1 MQDSY
6 ANRRQ
11 QALDAIHPGVL
22 IVPSAP
28 TVLRNGD
35 VPHEYRQ
42 DSDFY
47 YLTGF
52 EEPGSV
58 LVLMSPAEHHFTLF
72 LRPRDPEREAWDGP
86 RAGLEGATRDLGAE
100 QAWPHEELVARLPD
114 LLRNRS
120 RLFYRFGRD
129 RALDD
134 AILSTIA
141 VLRTQGRKGVWW
153 PREFV
158 DPESVLHELRVTKT
172 PGELELVR
180 RAVAITNE
188 AVLLAM
194 AEARPGRHEYEIEA
208 LVRGTFLRLGAERV
222 AFAPTVASGPNA
234 TVLHYRKNDRL
245 LAPGELLLLDVGCE
259 YRYYASDVTRTFPVS
274 GTFSRPQ
281 ASLYRL
287 VLRAQ
292 EAALARVGPGCTLEQ
307 VHQAAL
313 LAITEGLVELGLV
326 QGPVADALEERRYQP
341 FFMHRTSHYL
351 GMDVHD
357 VGLYHFEGTP
367 RPLEPGM
374 LITIEPG
381 VYVAENADV
390 PAEYRGIGV
399 RIEDDVLVTEAG
411 REVLSAGI
419 PKDLADVERVCRRS

>member
-1 MQDSY
+1 MHDSY

-11 QALDAIHPGVL
+11 LALDAIHPGVL
-22 IVPSAP
+22 IVPSSP

-35 VPHEYRQ
+35 VAYEYRQ

-58 LVLMSPAEHHFTLF
+58 LVLMSPAEHRFTLF
-72 LRPRDPEREAWDGP
+72 LRPRDPEREVWDGP
-86 RAGLEGATRDLGAE
+86 RAGLEGAMRDLGAE
-100 QAWPHEELVARLPD
+100 QARPHEELVARLPD

-134 AILSTIA
+134 AILNAIA
-141 VLRTQGRKGVWW
+141 GLRTQARKGVWW
-153 PREFV
+153 PRELI
-158 DPESVLHELRVTKT
+158 DPETVLHELRVTKT
-172 PGELELVR
+172 PAELELVR

-194 AEARPGRHEYEIEA
+194 AEARPGRYEYEIEA
-208 LVRGTFLRLGAERV
+208 LVRGTFHRLGAERV

-234 TVLHYRKNDRL
+234 TVLHYRRNDRAL
-245 LAPGELLLLDVGCE
+245 GPGDLLLLDIGCE
-259 YRYYASDVTRTFPVS
+259 YRYYASDVTRTLPVS
-274 GTFSRPQ
+274 GTFSGPQ
-281 ASLYRL
+281 ARIYQL

-292 EAALARVGPGCTLEQ
+292 EAALARVNPGATLEQ

-313 LAITEGLVELGLV
+313 STITEGLVELGLV
-326 QGPVADALEERRYQP
+326 MGPVAEALEERRYQP

-357 VGLYHFEGTP
+357 VGLYHYEGTP

-374 LITIEPG
+374 LVTVEPG
-381 VYVAENADV
+381 VYVADRADV
-390 PAEYRGIGV
+390 PPEYRGIGV
-399 RIEDDVLVTEAG
+399 RIEDDVLVTEEG
-411 REVLSAGI
+411 HEVLSAGI
-419 PKDLADVERVCRRS
+419 PKALADVERLCRRS